1 MRRVLLLHRRPQLAQ
16 KTQNA
21 TLRGATLQMPLLSIH
36 LHPVDDLQSAPE
48 DEARRG
54 GYVQH
59 PVPVRGVRVQDCEGE
74 HLPDPRGRPQR
85 GARQRQGG
93 KGTKRMAK
101 RRSQRGDR
109 QERARGLNIVEDA
122 KYVYLFHRVTPELK
136 YITANW
142 YLNNGGEG

>member
-1 MRRVLLLHRRPQLAQ
+1 MSVAEVLEVSLQFLRLRCFVPVSLAAAREKAHGGQTVPMRRVLLLHRRPQLAQ

-21 TLRGATLQMPLLSIH
+21 TLRGATLQMPLLSLH

-93 KGTKRMAK
+93 KGTKRA
-101 RRSQRGDR
+101 
-109 QERARGLNIVEDA
+109 
-122 KYVYLFHRVTPELK
+122 
-136 YITANW
+136 
-142 YLNNGGEG
+142 